1 MSFNYNFMEEKP
13 IDRSDIE
20 ILMDVEFLVSVI
32 VAIGEVANITG
43 VPQRKIRYWDEKGLI
58 EPVDKDSTYRQYD
71 YLNIKKIVL
80 IQELLD
86 EGYTLDTAARKV
98 NERFAKVAEVFKRV
112 CASSNHQKKHRQDS

>member
-1 MSFNYNFMEEKP
+1 MNEK
-13 IDRSDIE
+13 IDKSDID

-58 EPVDKDSTYRQYD
+58 EPVDTTSTSRQYD

-80 IQELLD
+80 IKDMLD
-86 EGYTLDTAARKV
+86 EGYTLDVAAKKV
-98 NERFAKVAEVFKRV
+98 NERCQKMAEVFKR
-112 CASSNHQKKHRQDS
+112 AAALTSQQKK

>member
-1 MSFNYNFMEEKP
+1 MDCHVIA
-13 IDRSDIE
+13 IDMKRKEIDKADLD

-58 EPVDKDSTYRQYD
+58 EPVDKTSTYRQYD

-86 EGYTLDTAARKV
+86 EGYTLDTASKKV
-98 NERFAKVAEVFKRV
+98 NERFAKVADVFKRV
-112 CASSNHQKKHRQDS
+112 CALKNQSKG

>member
-1 MSFNYNFMEEKP
+1 MEEKK
-13 IDRSDIE
+13 ISKADYE
-20 ILMDVEFLVSVI
+20 ILMDVDFLVSVI

-58 EPVDKDSTYRQYD
+58 EPVDKDCTYRKYD

-86 EGYTLDTAARKV
+86 EGYTLDAAAKKV
-98 NERFAKVAEVFKRV
+98 NERYMKVAEVFNRLS
-112 CASSNHQKKHRQDS
+112 ASKNGTEKKDNP

>member
-1 MSFNYNFMEEKP
+1 MNCHIIA
-13 IDRSDIE
+13 IDMKRKEIDKADLD

-86 EGYTLDTAARKV
+86 EGYTLDMASKKV
-98 NERFAKVAEVFKRV
+98 NERFTKMADVFKRV
-112 CASSNHQKKHRQDS
+112 SALKNHNSEFK